1 MTFAE
6 FQKTLAAGTVPPVVL
21 FHGNEP
27 YLASL
32 GVALLRKRLIAPGSD
47 AFDFVSLTGR
57 DATAEAI
64 AAHAS
69 TAPMLSERRL
79 TVVYEFDALTPSQRA
94 KLVAYLDRPVPS
106 SCLALVS
113 FELLSRGTRFE
124 RDVLSRSAVVE
135 CGRVSGKTLDA
146 LVGRMAG
153 ERGREVDDAA
163 AAALVDAADGS
174 LGRIASELD
183 KLACFVPEG
192 RPIGRADVEEAV
204 GVRASDVRDLAV
216 AVAEGDLGRALSL
229 AAGLLDQG
237 VEAAQLVSQMW
248 SHWVGLWSARVRA
261 GGAPGG
267 PGRVWDGVGNA
278 GELAGRRTSREY
290 AAGVR
295 SFLRAD
301 VDIRRGAAGP
311 ATVAGLL
318 YDLTRGAA

>member
-21 FHGNEP
+21 FHGSEP

-64 AAHAS
+64 AAHTS

-79 TVVYEFDALTPSQRA
+79 TVVYEFDALTPSQRT
-94 KLVAYLDRPVPS
+94 KLVGYLDRPVPS

-113 FELLSRGTRFE
+113 FETLSRGTRFE
-124 RDVLSRSAVVE
+124 RDVLSRCAAVE

-146 LVGRMAG
+146 LVGRMAR
-153 ERGREVDDAA
+153 ERGRDADDAA
-163 AAALVDAADGS
+163 VAALVEVADGS
-174 LGRIASELD
+174 LGRIANELD
-183 KLACFVPEG
+183 KLACFVPDG
-192 RPIGRADVEEAV
+192 MPIGRRDVEEAV
-204 GVRASDVRDLAV
+204 GVRASGVRDVAV
-216 AVAEGDLGRALSL
+216 AVAGGDLGRALTL
-229 AAGLLDQG
+229 AEGLLDQG

-248 SHWVGLWSARVRA
+248 SHWVGLWSARVGA
-261 GGAPGG
+261 GASPGG
-267 PGRVWDGVGNA
+267 PGRVWDGVANA
-278 GELAGRRTSREY
+278 AELARRRTSREY

-301 VDIRRGAAGP
+301 VDIRKGAAGS

-318 YDLTRGAA
+318 YDLTRGAS

>member
-1 MTFAE
+1 MTFGE

-21 FHGNEP
+21 FHGSEP

-94 KLVAYLDRPVPS
+94 KLVAYLDRPVQS

-124 RDVLSRSAVVE
+124 RDVLSRCAVVE
-135 CGRVSGKTLDA
+135 CGRVAGKTLDA
-146 LVGRMAG
+146 LVGRMAR
-153 ERGREVDDAA
+153 ERGRDLDEGAL
-163 AAALVDAADGS
+163 AALVGAVDGS
-174 LGRIASELD
+174 LGRVASELD

-204 GVRASDVRDLAV
+204 GLRASGVTDLAV
-216 AVAEGDLGRALSL
+216 AVAAGDLGRALTL
-229 AAGLLDQG
+229 ADELIDQG
-237 VEAAQLVSQMW
+237 LEAAQLVSQMW
-248 SHWVGLWSARVRA
+248 SHWVGLWSARAGA
-261 GGAPGG
+261 GGATGAT
-267 PGRVWDGVGNA
+267 GRVWDGVENA
-278 GELAGRRTSREY
+278 AELARRRTSREY

-301 VDIRRGAAGP
+301 TDIRKGAAGP
-311 ATVAGLL
+311 ATVAALL
-318 YDLTRGAA
+318 YDLTRGAP